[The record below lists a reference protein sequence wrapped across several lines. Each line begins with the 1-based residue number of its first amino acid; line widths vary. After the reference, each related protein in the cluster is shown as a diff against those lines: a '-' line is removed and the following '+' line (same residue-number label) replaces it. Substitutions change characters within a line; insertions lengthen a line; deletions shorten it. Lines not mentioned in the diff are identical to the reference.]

1 MTGKMEQKKRAKEKT
16 LWQKMWEQFDW
27 PLAIVYIILLLLGIV
42 MVYSASLYY
51 VALHESGLDINH
63 YQIKQIQHSVVA
75 LTVFIIFSLISYKKY
90 TQSTILALLYIGTGL
105 LLLAVYLPGFGLE
118 EGGANR
124 WVRLGPITFQPA
136 ELAKIVIILYLSRY
150 FARRYEDGD
159 IHNPLRSLTSPI
171 IAVVIFAGL
180 IVAQTDLG
188 STLILLTI
196 SYFIFYYS
204 GMSKRSIIRL
214 TLIAIAI
221 VVAFVL
227 ITLAIPPLREWLWT
241 ENRIGR
247 ITSYLD
253 PFAHQ
258 RGSGFQVVHSY
269 IAIALGGVTGAGLG
283 NSIQKMGYLPA
294 PYTDFVMAIV
304 AEELGMIGV
313 ILVLGGIGFIV
324 YRALWVAAKSKD
336 VQRQLMGVGIATL
349 FTVQTFLN
357 VGGLTGLI
365 PLTGV
370 PLPFISYGGTSLI
383 LLSLTVGIL
392 MNLVKATKLELESNK
407 RSV

>member
-1 MTGKMEQKKRAKEKT
+1 MEQTKRVKEKT
-16 LWQKMWEQFDW
+16 LWQKMWEHFDW
-27 PLAIVYIILLLLGIV
+27 PLAIVYIILVILGVV
-42 MVYSASLYY
+42 MVYSASLYD
-51 VALHESGLDINH
+51 VALNESDLAINH
-63 YQIKQIQHSVVA
+63 YQVKQIEHSMIA
-75 LTVFIIFSLISYKKY
+75 FTIFIVFALISYKKY
-90 TQSTILALLYIGTGL
+90 TQPKVLALLYIGTAL
-105 LLLAVYLPGFGLE
+105 LLFSVYLPGIGLS

-124 WVRLGPITFQPA
+124 WIRLGPMTFQPA
-136 ELAKIVIILYLSRY
+136 ELAKIVIILYLSRF
-150 FARRYEDGD
+150 FARRYEDGKIND
-159 IHNPLRSLTSPI
+159 PSRSLKAP
-171 IAVVIFAGL
+171 IFAVFLFAIL
-180 IVAQTDLG
+180 IVVQTDLG

-204 GMSKRSIIRL
+204 GMSKKNILRL
-214 TLIAIAI
+214 TFTAIAI
-221 VVAFVL
+221 GVAFIL
-227 ITLAIPPLREWLWT
+227 ITLAIPPLKEWLWT

-258 RGSGFQVVHSY
+258 QGSGFQVVHSY
-269 IAIALGGVTGAGLG
+269 IAIALGGVTGVGLG
-283 NSIQKMGYLPA
+283 NSIQKMGYLPE
-294 PYTDFVMAIV
+294 PHTDFIMAIV

-324 YRALWVAAKSKD
+324 YRALWVTANSKD

-357 VGGLTGLI
+357 IGGLTGLI

>member
-1 MTGKMEQKKRAKEKT
+1 M
-16 LWQKMWEQFDW
+16 
-27 PLAIVYIILLLLGIV
+27 
-42 MVYSASLYY
+42 
-51 VALHESGLDINH
+51 
-63 YQIKQIQHSVVA
+63 
-75 LTVFIIFSLISYKKY
+75 
-90 TQSTILALLYIGTGL
+90 
-105 LLLAVYLPGFGLE
+105 
-118 EGGANR
+118 
-124 WVRLGPITFQPA
+124 GPIT
-136 ELAKIVIILYLSRY
+136 SC
-150 FARRYEDGD
+150 
-159 IHNPLRSLTSPI
+159 
-171 IAVVIFAGL
+171 
-180 IVAQTDLG
+180 
-188 STLILLTI
+188 
-196 SYFIFYYS
+196 
-204 GMSKRSIIRL
+204 
-214 TLIAIAI
+214 
-221 VVAFVL
+221 
-227 ITLAIPPLREWLWT
+227 
-241 ENRIGR
+241 
-247 ITSYLD
+247 LD